1 MGSIRTEVHCSIN
14 PFATYRERASRPS
27 ESCTNMA
34 SSILGLTIQMA
45 IPQHSFMLVVVTR
58 SESLNLRAAIGATK
72 LASTLV
78 SLDGTMVI
86 TFYIGVVFNFIQV
99 TVQGNLAG

>member
-1 MGSIRTEVHCSIN
+1 MFLFILSDDGEPHEQGLLQL
-14 PFATYRERASRPS
+14 PDGHPPMFLRARRSHPLR
-27 ESCTNMA
+27 
-34 SSILGLTIQMA
+34 
-45 IPQHSFMLVVVTR
+45 VTQP
-58 SESLNLRAAIGATK
+58 RAAIGATK